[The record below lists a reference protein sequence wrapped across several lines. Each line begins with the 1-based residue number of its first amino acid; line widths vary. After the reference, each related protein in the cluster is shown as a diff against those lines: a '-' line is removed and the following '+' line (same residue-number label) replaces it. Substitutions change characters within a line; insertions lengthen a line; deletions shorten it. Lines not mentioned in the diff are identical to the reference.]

1 MCNRLGGIT
10 MPRFPVDEK
19 SIENGKAFLSGTD
32 YKHVVKVLRMKE
44 GDAITLFDT
53 SSFEYEGLIS
63 HVGSKEVTVDIV
75 SSRRVE
81 TDSPLRITLMQGLP
95 KGDKMDYIIEK
106 ATELGVHTIVPVVTE
121 RSQVRTV
128 EKKKRWERIA
138 VEASKQCGRTKP
150 PAIENTLNFDEAI
163 KHKDDNELAFILHV
177 GSQISLKDF
186 LKNPLQHPTNIIV
199 LIGPEGGFSEK
210 EVLLATEMGFTSL
223 GLGPRTLRTE
233 TAGIAVLS
241 IIQFQHGDL

>member
-1 MCNRLGGIT
+1 

-19 SIENGKAFLSGTD
+19 RIENGKAFLSGTD
-32 YKHVVKVLRMKE
+32 YKHIVKVLRMKE
-44 GDAITLFDT
+44 GDAITLFDQD
-53 SSFEYEGLIS
+53 SVEYEGKIS
-63 HVGSKEVTVDIV
+63 HVGSKEVVVDII
-75 SSRRVE
+75 SSRKVE

-95 KGDKMDYIIEK
+95 KSDKMDYIIEK

-121 RSQVRTV
+121 RSQVRTN
-128 EKKKRWERIA
+128 EKKKRWEKIA

-150 PAIENTLNFDEAI
+150 PAIENTLNFNEAI
-163 KHKDDNELAFILHV
+163 KYKDNSVLGLILHV
-177 GSQISLKDF
+177 GSQVSLKDF

>member
-1 MCNRLGGIT
+1 

-19 SIENGKAFLSGTD
+19 KIENGKAFLSGTD

-44 GDAITLFDT
+44 GDSITLFD
-53 SSFEYEGLIS
+53 SYSVEYDGRIS
-63 HVGSKEVTVDIV
+63 HVGSKEVVVDIV
-75 SSRRVE
+75 LSRKVE

-106 ATELGVHTIVPVVTE
+106 ATEIGVHTIVPVVTE
-121 RSQVRTV
+121 RSQVRTA

-138 VEASKQCGRTKP
+138 LEASKQCGRTKP

-163 KHKDDNELAFILHV
+163 KHKDNSDLALILHV
-177 GSQISLKDF
+177 ASQVSLKDF
-186 LKNPLQHPTNIIV
+186 LNNTLQHPTNIIV

-210 EVLLATEMGFTSL
+210 EVLLASEMGFTSL

>member
-1 MCNRLGGIT
+1 

-19 SIENGKAFLSGTD
+19 KIEEGKASLSGTD
-32 YKHVVKVLRMKE
+32 FKHIVKVLRMKE
-44 GDAITLFDT
+44 GDALTLFDGN
-53 SSFEYEGLIS
+53 SLEYDGRIS
-63 HVGSKEVTVDIV
+63 HVGSREVVVNIL
-75 SSRRVE
+75 SSRSVV

-95 KGDKMDYIIEK
+95 KSDKMDYIVEK
-106 ATELGVHTIVPVVTE
+106 ATELGVHAIVPVITE
-121 RSQVRTV
+121 RSQVRTAD
-128 EKKKRWERIA
+128 KKRRWERIA

-163 KHKDDNELAFILHV
+163 KYKDNDGLGLILHV
-177 GSQISLKDF
+177 GSQVSLKDF
-186 LKNPLQHPTNIIV
+186 LKYPLQHTKNIIV
-199 LIGPEGGFSEK
+199 LIGPEGGFSEN

>member
-1 MCNRLGGIT
+1 
-10 MPRFPVDEK
+10 
-19 SIENGKAFLSGTD
+19 
-32 YKHVVKVLRMKE
+32 
-44 GDAITLFDT
+44 
-53 SSFEYEGLIS
+53 
-63 HVGSKEVTVDIV
+63 
-75 SSRRVE
+75 
-81 TDSPLRITLMQGLP
+81 
-95 KGDKMDYIIEK
+95 MDYIIEK

-121 RSQVRTV
+121 RSQVRTA

-138 VEASKQCGRTKP
+138 IEASKQCGRTKT

-163 KHKDDNELAFILHV
+163 KHKNDNELALILHV
-177 GSQISLKDF
+177 GSQVSLKDF
-186 LKNPLQHPTNIIV
+186 LKNTLQHPTNIIV

-233 TAGIAVLS
+233 TAGTAVLS